1 MRVNP
6 FFMPV
11 IVLVLLLGT
20 IVVAQA
26 AGIWSTSGRTS
37 VDLGQMTPADI
48 KGWMTLQQV
57 MDGLNISQ
65 NDLYTL
71 AGIPADV
78 PPSTVL
84 KDLEPLIPGFEISTL
99 RDALTAR
106 LGASG
111 STAPIPTNAAGTPA
125 QADVVNTPTP
135 VPPTP
140 VLPTPTPTVHSA
152 STAAATASGQVL
164 PADQIKGKMTL
175 REVSEQC
182 GVPLNV
188 LLTALNLPADTNPDV
203 AIKDL
208 VTQGKLAE
216 VTTIQQAV
224 ADLQKQ

>member
-48 KGWMTLQQV
+48 KGWMTIQQV
-57 MDGLNISQ
+57 MDGFSISQ
-65 NDLYTL
+65 SDLYAL

-111 STAPIPTNAAGTPA
+111 SIPTDAAGTPA

-152 STAAATASGQVL
+152 STAAATVSGQVL

-175 REVSEQC
+175 REVSQQC
-182 GVPLNV
+182 GVRLNV
-188 LLTALNLPADTNPDV
+188 LLTALKLPADTNPDV

-216 VTTIQQAV
+216 VTTVQQAV

>member
-6 FFMPV
+6 FLMPV
-11 IVLVLLLGT
+11 IVIAVLLGT
-20 IVVAQA
+20 VLVAQA
-26 AGIWSTSGRTS
+26 AGIWSTSGRTT

-65 NDLYTL
+65 ADLYAL

-78 PPSTVL
+78 PPTAVL
-84 KDLEPLIPGFEISTL
+84 KDLEPLVPGFEISAL
-99 RDALTAR
+99 RDALTAW

-111 STAPIPTNAAGTPA
+111 SRASTPISTTGAPA
-125 QADVVNTPTP
+125 QADGVNTPTP

-140 VLPTPTPTVHSA
+140 TPAVHSA

-164 PADQIKGKMTL
+164 PADQIRGKMTL

-182 GVPLNV
+182 AVALDV
-188 LLTALNLPADTNPDV
+188 LFAALNLPADTSPDA

-208 VTQGKLAE
+208 VAQGKLAE
-216 VTTIQQAV
+216 VATVQQAV
-224 ADLQKQ
+224 AALQKQ

>member
-11 IVLVLLLGT
+11 IVIVVLLGT
-20 IVVAQA
+20 AFVAQA
-26 AGIWSTSGRTS
+26 AGIWSTSGRET

-57 MDGLNISQ
+57 MDGVGISQ
-65 NDLYTL
+65 SDLYAL
-71 AGIPADV
+71 AGIPASI
-78 PPSTVL
+78 PPTTVL
-84 KDLEPLIPGFEISTL
+84 KDLEPLIPSFEISTL

-106 LGASG
+106 LGMSG
-111 STAPIPTNAAGTPA
+111 SATPIPANATGIPV

-135 VPPTP
+135 VPP
-140 VLPTPTPTVHSA
+140 VLPTSTPAVHSA
-152 STAAATASGQVL
+152 STAAATAAGQIL

-182 GVPLNV
+182 GVPLNI
-188 LLTALNLPADTNPDV
+188 LLPALSLPAETNPDV

-216 VTTIQQAV
+216 VATVQQAV
-224 ADLQKQ
+224 AALQKQ